1 MALRDVVKIGSRVL
15 GAGIGF
21 VGTGFNPMGA
31 ITGYGIGAT
40 AGDLI
45 AGAPKE
51 VTNKAAAITG
61 FRDEMSSQINPTSR
75 VTEYDVTSTD
85 LGVSDKITAVTD
97 PMVSMASSLY
107 GQVGKNPRT
116 LTEKATSTTPRTLT
130 QKTTD
135 INKNF
140 MRSNKFM
147 PKKNGVG
154 SLDLSGVNETLGE
167 TDDKLSQMI
176 DIINSN
182 VSKQGLPMIRNT
194 KYGGNV
200 PYIGYAQ

>member
-15 GAGIGF
+15 GAGIGL
-21 VGTGFNPMGA
+21 VATGFNPMGA
-31 ITGYGIGAT
+31 MAGYGIGAT

-97 PMVSMASSLY
+97 PTVSMASSLY

-116 LTEKATSTTPRTLT
+116 LTEKATSTTD
-130 QKTTD
+130 K
-135 INKNF
+135 F

-176 DIINSN
+176 DLINSN

>member
-15 GAGIGF
+15 GAGIGL
-21 VGTGFNPMGA
+21 VATGFNPMGA

-85 LGVSDKITAVTD
+85 LGVSDNITAVAD

-107 GQVGKNPRT
+107 GQV
-116 LTEKATSTTPRTLT
+116 EKTPRTLT

-176 DIINSN
+176 DLINSN

>member
-15 GAGIGF
+15 GAGIGL
-21 VGTGFNPMGA
+21 VATGFNPMGA

-107 GQVGKNPRT
+107 GLKTPKTPTT
-116 LTEKATSTTPRTLT
+116 LTEKATGA
-130 QKTTD
+130 TD
-135 INKNF
+135 KF

>member
-15 GAGIGF
+15 GAGIGL
-21 VGTGFNPMGA
+21 VATGFNPMGA
-31 ITGYGIGAT
+31 MAGYGIGAT

-97 PMVSMASSLY
+97 PMVSMGSSLY
-107 GQVGKNPRT
+107 GQVEKTPRT
-116 LTEKATSTTPRTLT
+116 LTEKATRA
-130 QKTTD
+130 TD
-135 INKNF
+135 KF

-176 DIINSN
+176 DLINSN

-194 KYGGNV
+194 NYGGNV

>member
-15 GAGIGF
+15 GAGIGL
-21 VGTGFNPMGA
+21 VATGFNPMGA
-31 ITGYGIGAT
+31 MAGYGIGAT

-116 LTEKATSTTPRTLT
+116 LTEKATSTTD
-130 QKTTD
+130 K
-135 INKNF
+135 F

-176 DIINSN
+176 DLINSN

>member
-15 GAGIGF
+15 GAGIGL
-21 VGTGFNPMGA
+21 VATGFNPMGA
-31 ITGYGIGAT
+31 MAGYGIGAT

-45 AGAPKE
+45 AGSPKE

-97 PMVSMASSLY
+97 PTVSMASSLY

-116 LTEKATSTTPRTLT
+116 LTEKATSTTD
-130 QKTTD
+130 K
-135 INKNF
+135 F

>member
-15 GAGIGF
+15 GAGIGL
-21 VGTGFNPMGA
+21 VATGFNPMGA
-31 ITGYGIGAT
+31 MAGYGIGAT

-107 GQVGKNPRT
+107 GQVEKTPRT
-116 LTEKATSTTPRTLT
+116 LTE
-130 QKTTD
+130 KTTD

-154 SLDLSGVNETLGE
+154 SLDLSVVNETLGE

-176 DIINSN
+176 DLINSN

>member
-15 GAGIGF
+15 GAG
-21 VGTGFNPMGA
+21 VGLVATGFNPMGA
-31 ITGYGIGAT
+31 MAGYGIGAT

-107 GQVGKNPRT
+107 GLKTPKTPKTPIT
-116 LTEKATSTTPRTLT
+116 LTE
-130 QKTTD
+130 KTTD

-176 DIINSN
+176 DLINSN

>member
-15 GAGIGF
+15 GAGIGL
-21 VGTGFNPMGA
+21 VATGFNPMGA

-116 LTEKATSTTPRTLT
+116 LTEKATSTTD
-130 QKTTD
+130 K
-135 INKNF
+135 F

-176 DIINSN
+176 DLINSN

>member
-15 GAGIGF
+15 GAGIGL
-21 VGTGFNPMGA
+21 VATGFNPMGA
-31 ITGYGIGAT
+31 MAGYGIGAT

-97 PMVSMASSLY
+97 PTVSMASSLY

-116 LTEKATSTTPRTLT
+116 LTEKATSTTD
-130 QKTTD
+130 K
-135 INKNF
+135 F

>member
-1 MALRDVVKIGSRVL
+1 
-15 GAGIGF
+15 
-21 VGTGFNPMGA
+21 
-31 ITGYGIGAT
+31 
-40 AGDLI
+40 
-45 AGAPKE
+45 
-51 VTNKAAAITG
+51 
-61 FRDEMSSQINPTSR
+61 
-75 VTEYDVTSTD
+75 
-85 LGVSDKITAVTD
+85 
-97 PMVSMASSLY
+97 
-107 GQVGKNPRT
+107 
-116 LTEKATSTTPRTLT
+116 
-130 QKTTD
+130 
-135 INKNF
+135 
-140 MRSNKFM
+140 M

>member
-15 GAGIGF
+15 GAG
-21 VGTGFNPMGA
+21 VGLVATGFNPMGA
-31 ITGYGIGAT
+31 MAGYGIGAT

-45 AGAPKE
+45 AGSPKE

-107 GQVGKNPRT
+107 GQVEKTPRT
-116 LTEKATSTTPRTLT
+116 LTEKATRA
-130 QKTTD
+130 TD
-135 INKNF
+135 KF

-176 DIINSN
+176 DLINSN

>member
-15 GAGIGF
+15 GAGIGL
-21 VGTGFNPMGA
+21 VATGFNPMGA
-31 ITGYGIGAT
+31 MAGYGIGAT

-107 GQVGKNPRT
+107 GQV
-116 LTEKATSTTPRTLT
+116 EKTPRTLT

-135 INKNF
+135 INKKF

-176 DIINSN
+176 DLINSN

>member
-15 GAGIGF
+15 GAGIGL
-21 VGTGFNPMGA
+21 VATGFNPMGA
-31 ITGYGIGAT
+31 MAGYGIGAT

-107 GQVGKNPRT
+107 GQVEKTPRT
-116 LTEKATSTTPRTLT
+116 LTEKATRA
-130 QKTTD
+130 TD
-135 INKNF
+135 KF

-176 DIINSN
+176 DLINSN

>member
-15 GAGIGF
+15 GAGIGL
-21 VGTGFNPMGA
+21 VATGFNPMGA

-97 PMVSMASSLY
+97 PTVSMASSLY

-116 LTEKATSTTPRTLT
+116 LTEKATSTTD
-130 QKTTD
+130 K
-135 INKNF
+135 F

-176 DIINSN
+176 DLINSN

>member
-1 MALRDVVKIGSRVL
+1 MALRDIIKIGSRGL
-15 GAGIGF
+15 GAGIGL
-21 VGTGFNPMGA
+21 VATGFNPMGA
-31 ITGYGIGAT
+31 MAGYGIGAT

-107 GQVGKNPRT
+107 SLGQEEKEEKEEKTPRT
-116 LTEKATSTTPRTLT
+116 LTEKATRA
-130 QKTTD
+130 TD
-135 INKNF
+135 KF

-176 DIINSN
+176 DLINSN

>member
-15 GAGIGF
+15 GAGIGL
-21 VGTGFNPMGA
+21 VATGFNPMGA

-45 AGAPKE
+45 AGSPKE

-85 LGVSDKITAVTD
+85 LGASDKITAVTD
-97 PMVSMASSLY
+97 PTVSMASSLY

-116 LTEKATSTTPRTLT
+116 LTEKATSTTD
-130 QKTTD
+130 K
-135 INKNF
+135 F

-176 DIINSN
+176 DLINSN

>member
-1 MALRDVVKIGSRVL
+1 M
-15 GAGIGF
+15 
-21 VGTGFNPMGA
+21 
-31 ITGYGIGAT
+31 
-40 AGDLI
+40 I

-51 VTNKAAAITG
+51 VTNKASAITG

-107 GQVGKNPRT
+107 GQVEKTPRT
-116 LTEKATSTTPRTLT
+116 LTEKATRA
-130 QKTTD
+130 TD
-135 INKNF
+135 KF

>member
-15 GAGIGF
+15 GAGIGL
-21 VGTGFNPMGA
+21 VASGFNPMGA

-107 GQVGKNPRT
+107 GLEGKTPRT
-116 LTEKATSTTPRTLT
+116 LTEKATRA
-130 QKTTD
+130 TD
-135 INKNF
+135 KF

-176 DIINSN
+176 DLINSN

>member
-15 GAGIGF
+15 GAGIGL
-21 VGTGFNPMGA
+21 VATGFNPMGA
-31 ITGYGIGAT
+31 MAGYGIGAT

-107 GQVGKNPRT
+107 GLKTPKTPTT
-116 LTEKATSTTPRTLT
+116 LTEKTTRATD
-130 QKTTD
+130 K
-135 INKNF
+135 F

-176 DIINSN
+176 DLINSN

>member
-107 GQVGKNPRT
+107 GQVGK
-116 LTEKATSTTPRTLT
+116 TPRTLT
-130 QKTTD
+130 QKTD

-154 SLDLSGVNETLGE
+154 SLDLSVVNETLGE

-176 DIINSN
+176 DLINSN

>member
-15 GAGIGF
+15 GAGIGL
-21 VGTGFNPMGA
+21 VATGFNPMGA
-31 ITGYGIGAT
+31 MAGYGIGAT

-107 GQVGKNPRT
+107 GQVGKNPKT
-116 LTEKATSTTPRTLT
+116 LTEKATSTTD
-130 QKTTD
+130 K
-135 INKNF
+135 F

>member
-1 MALRDVVKIGSRVL
+1 MASRDVVKIGSRVL
-15 GAGIGF
+15 GAGIGL
-21 VGTGFNPMGA
+21 VATGFNPMGA

-107 GQVGKNPRT
+107 GQVEKTPRT
-116 LTEKATSTTPRTLT
+116 LTENATRA
-130 QKTTD
+130 TD
-135 INKNF
+135 KF

-176 DIINSN
+176 DLINSN

>member
-15 GAGIGF
+15 GAGIGL
-21 VGTGFNPMGA
+21 VATGFNPMGA

-107 GQVGKNPRT
+107 GQVGKNPKT
-116 LTEKATSTTPRTLT
+116 LTEKATSTTD
-130 QKTTD
+130 K
-135 INKNF
+135 F

>member
-15 GAGIGF
+15 GAGIGL
-21 VGTGFNPMGA
+21 VATGFNPMGA
-31 ITGYGIGAT
+31 MAGYGLGAT

-97 PMVSMASSLY
+97 PMLSMGSSLY

-116 LTEKATSTTPRTLT
+116 LTE
-130 QKTTD
+130 KTTD

-176 DIINSN
+176 DLINSN

>member
-1 MALRDVVKIGSRVL
+1 MSYLQHVINDGALRDVVKIGSRVL
-15 GAGIGF
+15 GAGIGL
-21 VGTGFNPMGA
+21 VATGFNPMGA
-31 ITGYGIGAT
+31 MAGYGIGAT

-107 GQVGKNPRT
+107 GQVEKTPRT
-116 LTEKATSTTPRTLT
+116 LTEKATRA
-130 QKTTD
+130 TD
-135 INKNF
+135 KF

-154 SLDLSGVNETLGE
+154 SLDLSVVNETLGE

-176 DIINSN
+176 DLINSN

>member
-15 GAGIGF
+15 GAGIGL
-21 VGTGFNPMGA
+21 VATGFNPMGA

-45 AGAPKE
+45 AGSPKE

-97 PMVSMASSLY
+97 PTVSMASSLY

-116 LTEKATSTTPRTLT
+116 LTEKATSTTD
-130 QKTTD
+130 K
-135 INKNF
+135 F

-176 DIINSN
+176 DLINSN

>member
-15 GAGIGF
+15 GAGIGL
-21 VGTGFNPMGA
+21 VATGFNPMGA
-31 ITGYGIGAT
+31 MAGYGIGAT

-107 GQVGKNPRT
+107 GLKTPKTPTT
-116 LTEKATSTTPRTLT
+116 LTE
-130 QKTTD
+130 KTTD

-176 DIINSN
+176 DLINSN

>member
-1 MALRDVVKIGSRVL
+1 MASRDVVKIGSRVL
-15 GAGIGF
+15 GAGIGL
-21 VGTGFNPMGA
+21 VATGFNPMGA
-31 ITGYGIGAT
+31 MAGYGIGAT

-97 PMVSMASSLY
+97 PMVSMGSSLY
-107 GQVGKNPRT
+107 GQVEKTPRT
-116 LTEKATSTTPRTLT
+116 LTEKATRA
-130 QKTTD
+130 TD
-135 INKNF
+135 KF

-176 DIINSN
+176 DLINSN

>member
-15 GAGIGF
+15 GAGVGF
-21 VGTGFNPMGA
+21 VATGFNPMGA

-107 GQVGKNPRT
+107 GQVEKTPRT
-116 LTEKATSTTPRTLT
+116 LTEKATRA
-130 QKTTD
+130 TD
-135 INKNF
+135 KF

>member
-15 GAGIGF
+15 GAGIGL
-21 VGTGFNPMGA
+21 VATGFNPMGA
-31 ITGYGIGAT
+31 MAGYGIGAT

-107 GQVGKNPRT
+107 GLKTPKTPTT
-116 LTEKATSTTPRTLT
+116 LTEKATGA
-130 QKTTD
+130 TD
-135 INKNF
+135 KF
-140 MRSNKFM
+140 MRSNKIM

-176 DIINSN
+176 DLINSN

>member
-15 GAGIGF
+15 GAG
-21 VGTGFNPMGA
+21 VGLVATGFNSMGA
-31 ITGYGIGAT
+31 MAGYGIGAT

-107 GQVGKNPRT
+107 GQVEKTPRT
-116 LTEKATSTTPRTLT
+116 LTEKATRA
-130 QKTTD
+130 TD
-135 INKNF
+135 KF

-154 SLDLSGVNETLGE
+154 SLDLSVVNETLGE

-176 DIINSN
+176 DLINSN

>member
-31 ITGYGIGAT
+31 MAGYGIGAT
-40 AGDLI
+40 VGDLA
-45 AGAPKE
+45 AGQPKE
-51 VTNKAAAITG
+51 VTNKAKIITG
-61 FRDEMSSQINPTSR
+61 FRDEMSSQKAPTSR
-75 VTEYDVTSTD
+75 VSEYDVTTTD

-107 GQVGKNPRT
+107 GQVGK
-116 LTEKATSTTPRTLT
+116 TPRTLT

-176 DIINSN
+176 DLINSN

>member
-15 GAGIGF
+15 GAGIGL
-21 VGTGFNPMGA
+21 VATGFNPMGA

-107 GQVGKNPRT
+107 GLKTPKTPKTPTT
-116 LTEKATSTTPRTLT
+116 LTE
-130 QKTTD
+130 KTTD